1 MKHYGT
7 ILGVQR
13 MQPADL
19 SCWGPIKLWRCHV
32 NEGYSGIIGELV
44 EDDVA
49 LVIDDRVLTRLGVG
63 YVIDVHM
70 KYIR

>member
-19 SCWGPIKLWRCHV
+19 SCWGPIKLWRRHV
-32 NEGYSGIIGELV
+32 NESYSGIIGELV

-49 LVIDDRVLTRLGVG
+49 LVIDDRVLTQFMVVLRW
-63 YVIDVHM
+63 ITC
-70 KYIR
+70 